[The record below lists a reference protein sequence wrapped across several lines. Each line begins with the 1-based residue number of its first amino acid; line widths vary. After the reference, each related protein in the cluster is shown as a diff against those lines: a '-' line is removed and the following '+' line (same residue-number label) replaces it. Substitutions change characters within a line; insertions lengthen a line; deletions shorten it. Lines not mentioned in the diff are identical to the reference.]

1 MRHSMRCVSFG
12 IARSNETSALRA
24 PTASSSEGVC
34 DLGLSLNISVFET
47 RFEIDEGGDECDL
60 AYEAAKRST
69 TTPSTARR
77 RRTSVNPSTR
87 QTQG

>member
-1 MRHSMRCVSFG
+1 MRCVSFG

-47 RFEIDEGGDECDL
+47 RFEIDEGGDE
-60 AYEAAKRST
+60 
-69 TTPSTARR
+69 
-77 RRTSVNPSTR
+77 
-87 QTQG
+87 